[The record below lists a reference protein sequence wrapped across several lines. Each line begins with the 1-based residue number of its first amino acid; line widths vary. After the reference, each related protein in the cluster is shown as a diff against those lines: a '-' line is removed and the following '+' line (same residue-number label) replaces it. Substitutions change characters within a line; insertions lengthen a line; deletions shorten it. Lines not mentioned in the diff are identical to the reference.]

1 MCNQDWCPLT
11 VCPSVGINMS
21 STPASSSPGITGFI
35 EIFEGRLAKMKL
47 HLKEE
52 LAKAKSQRDKKAIR
66 RIVADARKLNRTL
79 KEMRNANTKLCPHCG
94 ERL

>member
-1 MCNQDWCPLT
+1 
-11 VCPSVGINMS
+11 MS
-21 STPASSSPGITGFI
+21 GTPASSSPGITGFI

-52 LAKAKSQRDKKAIR
+52 LGKAKHDRDRKSIR
-66 RIVADARKLNRTL
+66 RSIADARKLNRTL
-79 KEMRNANTKLCPHCG
+79 KEMRNASAKKCPHCG